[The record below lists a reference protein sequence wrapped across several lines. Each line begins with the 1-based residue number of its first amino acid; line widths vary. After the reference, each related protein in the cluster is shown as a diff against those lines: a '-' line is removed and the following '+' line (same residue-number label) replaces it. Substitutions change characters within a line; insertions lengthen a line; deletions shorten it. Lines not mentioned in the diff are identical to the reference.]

1 MPHTIDVLDIRKRLN
16 WSRAQLA
23 EEAGV
28 NVSTVSRWENDG
40 VPEKGTARK
49 LLEKLARRAALR
61 SSPDMASAQ

>member
-1 MPHTIDVLDIRKRLN
+1 MPHTIDVLDIRKRLK
-16 WSRAQLA
+16 WTRARLA
-23 EEAGV
+23 QEAGV

-61 SSPDMASAQ
+61 ASPDMARAS